1 MNRNMAKGPGP
12 DQALRRRL
20 AGAAFLAYHV
30 HSFWTRGPRPLS
42 IVNLLP
48 PRSHGRSKIFAL
60 SMAAG
65 LLLAAAPLHGL
76 DPAAT
81 LTQLLHRQWGL
92 SHGLPHASVRSLAQ
106 SPEGYLW
113 VGTQSGLARFD
124 GIRFEPVLDDQGE
137 TLKDQVESLVVDPR
151 GVLWIGSYGGGLLR
165 LEHGNLRRFG
175 RDDGLTVPEIL
186 ELAIDERG
194 DLWVGTHGGGV
205 LRFAD
210 GRLQVMVPAGKL
222 PDPVVTGLLFGESG
236 ELYLVSQTAIQVYR
250 EGQLQPVPGE
260 SAGPPGLRIR
270 GAARRR
276 AGGLWLAT
284 DTGLLSWDAGRFA
297 APFPGRGPRRA
308 LSVAEDRDGNLFLGS
323 YDGLFRFSPDGRAA
337 RFAKP
342 HPEADSVIL
351 KLFED
356 AAGAIWIGTLG
367 GGLRQL
373 AGGELRTWGIE
384 EGLASGLVTS
394 VTEDGR
400 GRLLI
405 TTRNSGLSTF
415 EKGRFT
421 RVEGLPEEDLWTS
434 YIDRRNGDLWIGT
447 SGAGLLRQRAGGA
460 VGTNAVDAWERWG
473 PAQGL
478 GSGAV
483 FTVLGTKDGAIWAGT
498 NGGLTRLA
506 NGRVD
511 NFTTRDG
518 LAANEVRALAE
529 DRQGRLW
536 VGTNGGLSLLLPDGR
551 FRSFGPADLFPPAGV
566 SAIREDPYEDTLW
579 LGTLGAGLMRFRFES
594 GELFRFQAADGLIS
608 DDIGFVLADTTG
620 HLWLGTSS
628 GLVRVALRE
637 LAARGADRGA
647 PIHTWLFDRRHG
659 LRGTVWVQSPGA
671 CATGDGRLFFATRGG
686 LVEVDPRRLLVQPSP
701 PVSAALAESAPLPWR
716 LAAPLSPPAAR
727 LGFTYS
733 APFGHVPEAFRLRYR
748 LQGFDPEW
756 RVARAER
763 ARTYQSVPPGRY
775 TFEVEASDEEGRY
788 SGRPLSI
795 PVEVPARLAGPLTFA
810 GAALAFLTLAFLIF
824 QKVRLRIFQRRE
836 RELERQVERALAEL
850 KVLRGMLPIC
860 SLCKKIRD
868 DQGYWEDLGGYVTAH
883 SGVAFTASFC
893 PDCDRKHRDHR
904 ASSEKVARLVRA
916 VPGGGK

>member
-1 MNRNMAKGPGP
+1 
-12 DQALRRRL
+12 
-20 AGAAFLAYHV
+20 
-30 HSFWTRGPRPLS
+30 
-42 IVNLLP
+42 VNPNP
-48 PRSHGRSKIFAL
+48 PRSHFYAAL
-60 SMAAG
+60 PAAAR
-65 LLLAAAPLHGL
+65 LAAMLAAALVATLAAAPLRAL

-81 LTQLLHRQWGL
+81 LTQLLHRQWDVV
-92 SHGLPHASVRSLAQ
+92 HGLPHASVRSLAQ
-106 SPEGYLW
+106 SPDGYLW

-124 GIRFEPVLDDQGE
+124 GIGFEPVADDKGE
-137 TLKDQVESLVVDPR
+137 ILKDQIESLAVDRR
-151 GVLWIGSYGGGLLR
+151 GVLWIGTYGGGLLR
-165 LEHGNLRRFG
+165 LEQGRLRRFG

-222 PDPVVTGLLFGESG
+222 PDPVVTGLIFGAGG
-236 ELYLVSQTAIQVYR
+236 ELHLVSQTAVQVYR
-250 EGQLQPVPGE
+250 DGLPQSVPSGF
-260 SAGPPGLRIR
+260 PGLRIR
-270 GAARRR
+270 GAATRS

-284 DTGLLSWDAGRFA
+284 DHGLLAWDGERFS

-323 YDGLFRFSPDGRAA
+323 YDGLSRFSPDGREA
-337 RFAKP
+337 RFAAP

-356 AAGAIWIGTLG
+356 RAGAIWIGTLG

-373 AGGELRTWGIE
+373 AAGELRTWGLE

-394 VTEDGR
+394 VAEDLR
-400 GRLLI
+400 GRLLV
-405 TTRNSGLSTF
+405 TTRNSGLSVF
-415 EKGRFT
+415 AGAAAGEGRFAKV
-421 RVEGLPEEDLWTS
+421 RGLPDEDLWTS
-434 YIDRRNGDLWIGT
+434 YVDPKNGDLWIGT
-447 SGAGLLRQRAGGA
+447 SGAGLLRQRGGGA
-460 VGTNAVDAWERWG
+460 GAVSTYSWERWG
-473 PAQGL
+473 HAEGL

-498 NGGLTRLA
+498 NGGLSRLL
-506 NGRVD
+506 NGRVE
-511 NFTTRDG
+511 NFTIRDG

-536 VGTNGGLSLLLPDGR
+536 VGTNGGLSLLEENGR
-551 FRSFGPADLFPPAGV
+551 FRSFGPADLFPAAGV
-566 SAIREDPYEDTLW
+566 AAIREDPLGDALW
-579 LGTLGAGLMRFRFES
+579 LGTLGAGLMHFRFAS
-594 GELFRFQAADGLIS
+594 GELFRFQATDGLVS
-608 DDIGFVLADTTG
+608 DDIGFLLADSTG

-628 GLVRVALRE
+628 GLVRVALAE
-637 LAARGADRGA
+637 LEAHIADPGA
-647 PIHTWLFDRRHG
+647 PLHTWIFDRRHG

-671 CATGDGRLFFATRGG
+671 CATRDGRLFFATRGG
-686 LVEVDPRRLLVQPSP
+686 LVEVDPRRLAVQPSP
-701 PVSAALAESAPLPWR
+701 PVSAALAESAALPWR
-716 LAAPLSPPAAR
+716 PAAPLSPPSAR
-727 LGFTYS
+727 LGFVFS

-756 RVARAER
+756 RVARTER

-775 TFEVEASDEEGRY
+775 TFEVETSDEEGRY
-788 SGRPLSI
+788 SGKPLAI
-795 PVEVPARLAGPLTFA
+795 PVEVEARLAGPLVFA
-810 GAALAFLTLAFLIF
+810 GAALALLTLGFVLF
-824 QKVRLRIFQRRE
+824 QKIRLRIFQRRE

-868 DQGYWEDLGGYVTAH
+868 DEGYWEDLGAYVTAH

-904 ASSEKVARLVRA
+904 ASSEKVARLVKA